1 MLKWNEMKLTEAG
14 RWYCAGCCLE
24 ADEKPTENIANGS
37 QLVEMD
43 TGRLCLFDEENALWR
58 GIGGESK

>member
-14 RWYCAGCCLE
+14 RWYCVGCCLA
-24 ADEKPTENIANGS
+24 ADPKPAGLANGS

-43 TGRLCLFDEENALWR
+43 TGKLFFYDEENSRWR
-58 GIGGESK
+58 QFGGAA

>member
-14 RWYCAGCCLE
+14 RWYCAGCCLA
-24 ADEKPTENIANGS
+24 ADPKPAEGLANGS

-43 TGRLCLFDEENALWR
+43 TGKLFFFDEENALWR
-58 GIGGESK
+58 EFGGAA